1 MALDNVT
8 SHFSTMLEPIASASF
23 LSSLS
28 IIHAQIIENYRQ
40 CLLLRTVVL
49 QKPVV
54 GCSSLASI
62 RYLRYW
68 FYLPK
73 IIHYHNVSLVTV
85 VSVFSG
91 KV

>member
-1 MALDNVT
+1 MTYASKIVHKWKGHLEI
-8 SHFSTMLEPIASASF
+8 FSCP
-23 LSSLS
+23 
-28 IIHAQIIENYRQ
+28 QIIENYRQ
-40 CLLLRTVVL
+40 CLLLQTVVL

-54 GCSSLASI
+54 GCSSFASI

-68 FYLPK
+68 FYLPM